1 MTLSRIKF
9 GAFLAPHHP
18 VGENPTLLF
27 QRDLDLCAHLDR
39 LGFDEFWCGEHHSS
53 GWETIASP
61 ELFLAAAGERTKRI
75 RLGTGVVSL
84 PYHHPF
90 TTAQRIVQLDHMT
103 GGRVIF
109 GTGPG
114 ALPSDAKMFGI
125 DQMLLRDRQDE
136 ALGVIVRLLSGER
149 FTVKSDWFQINDG
162 MLQILPLQEKLPMAA
177 ASSISPSGMQLA
189 GKYGMGALSIA
200 STSSEGLDALP
211 LQWSFAEEAAQK
223 HGKTVDR
230 RDWRVLVSFH
240 LAESKE
246 QARKE
251 ALDGLWWWHNEYN
264 VRVLGRPGSVRVE
277 DKWALMDQVAGGSGV
292 VGSSVVGT
300 PDELVAKIR
309 ELQGVT
315 GGFGVVLG
323 FAHDWAQPEA
333 TRRSWELFARY
344 VMPEVNGTMRN
355 LRASADY
362 LAAHSVALMKDRTA
376 SIMAKVKGNE
386 RAEAAAAAMATRQ
399 ANTASFSFRP
409 GEGNIAAAVETDKKD

>member
-1 MTLSRIKF
+1 MLTTRMKF

-18 VGENPTLLF
+18 VGENPTWLF
-27 QRDLDLCAHLDR
+27 RRDLDLVAHLDR

-61 ELFLAAAGERTKRI
+61 ELFLAAAAERTKRI

-90 TTAQRIVQLDHMT
+90 TVAQRIVQLDHMT
-103 GGRVIF
+103 NGRVIF
-109 GTGPG
+109 GSGPG

-125 DQMLLRDRQDE
+125 DQLLLRDRQDE
-136 ALGVIVRLLSGER
+136 ALGVIVRLFSGER
-149 FTVKSDWFQINDG
+149 LTVKSEWFQINDG
-162 MLQILPLQEKLPMAA
+162 MLQLLPVQDPLPMAA

-200 STSSEGLDALP
+200 STSSDGLDALP

-240 LAESKE
+240 LAESRQ
-246 QARKE
+246 QARAE

-277 DKWALMDQVAGGSGV
+277 DRHALMDQVAGGAGPA
-292 VGSSVVGT
+292 GSSVVGT
-300 PDELVAKIR
+300 PDDLVGFIR
-309 ELQGVT
+309 RLQEIT
-315 GGFGVVLG
+315 GGFGTVLG

-344 VMPEVNGTMRN
+344 VMPELNGTTAK
-355 LRASADY
+355 LRQSADY
-362 LAAHSVALMKDRTA
+362 LAEHKGALMDKRA
-376 SIMAKVKGNE
+376 AVILQKVKGNE
-386 RAEAAAAAMATRQ
+386 KAEAAFAAMANRKGAAQ
-399 ANTASFSFRP
+399 PGAFRP
-409 GEGNIAAAVETDKKD
+409 GEAALTGDDPAGS

>member
-1 MTLSRIKF
+1 MTISRIKF

-18 VGENPTLLF
+18 VGESPTLLL
-27 QRDLDLCAHLDR
+27 QRDLDFVAHLDR
-39 LGFDEFWCGEHHSS
+39 LGFDELWCGEHHSS
-53 GWETIASP
+53 GWEMIASP

-75 RLGTGVVSL
+75 RLGTGVTSL

-90 TTAQRIVQLDHMT
+90 NVAQRIVQLDHMT

-125 DQMLLRDRQDE
+125 DQMVLRDRQDE

-149 FTVKSDWFQINDG
+149 FTVKSDWFEINDG
-162 MLQILPLQEKLPMAA
+162 MLQLLPVQERLPMAA

-277 DKWALMDQVAGGSGV
+277 DKWMLMDQVAGGGGV

-300 PDELVAKIR
+300 PDEMVKVIR
-309 ELQGVT
+309 RLQEIT

-344 VMPEVNGTMRN
+344 VIPEVNGTTRN
-355 LRASADY
+355 QKASADY
-362 LAAHSVALMKDRTA
+362 LAAHNVALMKDRTA

-386 RAEAAAAAMATRQ
+386 KAEAAVAAMAARK
-399 ANTASFSFRP
+399 ANTAAFSFRP
-409 GEGNIAAAVETDKKD
+409 GEGNITAGTQEDKGD